1 MELNRSNIKKFMD
14 DKYSNTEYYKKIKDL
29 NEFLIMED
37 MKLNDLDYLYILRDL
52 LLEIKNNYESLTSS
66 VWKPSKR
73 QEYLIESLN
82 NTLTNLINKNNY
94 VANRYYIQDY
104 RDFYFEVWDYFDDYH
119 NQNEEIVKEE
129 MDQIILILDKFLN
142 FFNDII
148 KE

>member
-82 NTLTNLINKNNY
+82 KTLTNLINKNNY

-104 RDFYFEVWDYFDDYH
+104 RDFYCEVWDYFDDYH

-129 MDQIILILDKFLN
+129 MDQIILILDKFLD
-142 FFNDII
+142 FFNDVI